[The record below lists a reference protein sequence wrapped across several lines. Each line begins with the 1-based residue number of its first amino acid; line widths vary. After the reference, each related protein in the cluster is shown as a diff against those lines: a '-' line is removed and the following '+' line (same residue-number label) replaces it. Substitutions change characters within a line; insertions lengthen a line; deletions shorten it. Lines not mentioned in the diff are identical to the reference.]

1 MFFIDEAHKRNY
13 ETLLENFNDSLPSI
27 EYEVAAYIMAVPE
40 ILKRLPVDS
49 LRYPFEWVYVWED
62 ENDPETKRL
71 SDAVY
76 YMDDPYREL
85 VLAGFHMFN
94 GEPFRLNRGL
104 DHWQDIHFKLFVQA
118 CKIRGRFE

>member
-1 MFFIDEAHKRNY
+1 MFFIDEAHKRNF
-13 ETLLENFNDSLPSI
+13 ETMLENFKDSLPSI

-71 SDAVY
+71 SDAIF
-76 YMDDPYREL
+76 YMDDPYKEL
-85 VLAGFHMFN
+85 VMAGFHMYN
-94 GEPFRLNRGL
+94 GESFRLNRGL
-104 DHWQDIHFKLFVQA
+104 DHWQDIHFQVFIQA
-118 CKIRGRFE
+118 CKIRGRFQ